1 MELFTDFTVPRSSG
15 KIRKVGFLY
24 KVVLCFDKEE
34 AKRFPNLI
42 KDKLDYDLIC
52 TVYMS
57 PWPQVNFKIKRKAGE
72 C

>member
-1 MELFTDFTVPRSSG
+1 MELFTDFTFPRSLG

-34 AKRFPNLI
+34 AKRLI

>member
-1 MELFTDFTVPRSSG
+1 MELFTDFTVPRSLG

-42 KDKLDYDLIC
+42 EDKLD
-52 TVYMS
+52 
-57 PWPQVNFKIKRKAGE
+57 
-72 C
+72 